1 MIPVKV
7 IKLIEA
13 YCRSYIWSGGNVIT
27 KRALVAW
34 ERLCI
39 PKSAGGLNL
48 NNLSLWNEA
57 AITKTCWDLA
67 HKQDKL
73 WIKWV
78 HTYNIK
84 SQPFMDTP
92 LPKQACWVIRK
103 ILEARPQLTLV
114 PLHPKPAW
122 RLEIDSRLLTWLQGQ
137 PLRVHDWNQHY
148 QWVLKNAQG
157 KSKEAQLFKLVYA
170 ECVHGIWM
178 ERNLRIFEHT
188 SNSIENIA
196 RKVFRQMAARRPGNY
211 KPRIWEDDFVQSQT
225 SVYMGEEYSK
235 QAAKLKENVRM
246 MLNEKDM
253 RLLDQLDLVA
263 TLQRLGI
270 HYHFEVEDYT
280 GLILL
285 LYTPKYQIKD
295 TDILAAFR
303 LTPQPRVP
311 HEEAGIALAVK
322 SSTHTFFFFIVEVF
336 STFMDEEGKFKK
348 ILCMDIKGV
357 LSLYE
362 ASYLS
367 IEDESIMD
375 MAQEFSIHFLKKY
388 LKQKVDDENIL
399 VKQVSHALEMPLHWR
414 MQRLEARWFIDNVY
428 EETGCFNP
436 ILLELAKLDFNMVQ
450 ALYLDELKHL
460 SRWHKNIN
468 LAEMMGFTRDRLV
481 ECFLWSVGF
490 SFEPKF
496 WYCRKW
502 STKLAELITTIDDM
516 YELHGTLDELAIFT
530 DMVDRW
536 DINAM
541 EQLPSSIKMC
551 FLALF
556 NSINELAYDIL
567 KEQNT
572 NILPYL
578 RKSWIELCK
587 TYLVD
592 AKWYYDQHTPSF
604 HEFLDHAWVSISGPL
619 LIKHAYI
626 CTMDPIKKD
635 DLDLLEQN
643 SPLVQWP
650 SLIGRLADDLAT
662 SPDEIERGDAPK
674 SIQCYMMETGN
685 SEENARVYLRDLIGQ
700 TWKKM
705 NKEVLMDRTTS
716 FSKDFVRTAMNFA
729 RISQYMYQY
738 GDGYGR
744 PDGETKR
751 RILSL
756 FFEPIPL

>member
-1 MIPVKV
+1 
-7 IKLIEA
+7 
-13 YCRSYIWSGGNVIT
+13 
-27 KRALVAW
+27 
-34 ERLCI
+34 
-39 PKSAGGLNL
+39 
-48 NNLSLWNEA
+48 
-57 AITKTCWDLA
+57 
-67 HKQDKL
+67 
-73 WIKWV
+73 
-78 HTYNIK
+78 
-84 SQPFMDTP
+84 
-92 LPKQACWVIRK
+92 
-103 ILEARPQLTLV
+103 
-114 PLHPKPAW
+114 
-122 RLEIDSRLLTWLQGQ
+122 
-137 PLRVHDWNQHY
+137 
-148 QWVLKNAQG
+148 
-157 KSKEAQLFKLVYA
+157 
-170 ECVHGIWM
+170 
-178 ERNLRIFEHT
+178 
-188 SNSIENIA
+188 
-196 RKVFRQMAARRPGNY
+196 MAARRPGNY
-211 KPRIWEDDFVQSQT
+211 RPRIWEDDFVQSQT

-235 QAAKLKENVRM
+235 QAAKLKESVRM

-270 HYHFEVEDYT
+270 HYHFEVEIKR
-280 GLILL
+280 ILEITYLNNFNNCQDLNAIALQFRL
-285 LYTPKYQIKD
+285 LRKEGYQVPQ
-295 TDILAAFR
+295 AFR
-303 LTPQPRVP
+303 VTPQPRVP

-336 STFMDEEGKFKK
+336 NTLMDEEGKFKK
-348 ILCMDIKGV
+348 ILCMDIKG
-357 LSLYE
+357 
-362 ASYLS
+362 
-367 IEDESIMD
+367 
-375 MAQEFSIHFLKKY
+375 
-388 LKQKVDDENIL
+388 NIL

-414 MQRLEARWFIDNVY
+414 MQRLETRWFIDNVH
-428 EETGCFNP
+428 EETECFNP

-468 LAEMMGFTRDRLV
+468 LAEMMGFTRDSLV
-481 ECFLWSVGF
+481 KCFLWSVGF

-496 WYCRKW
+496 WYCRKL

-516 YELHGTLDELAIFT
+516 YKHHGTLEELAIFT

-567 KEQNT
+567 KEQNI
-572 NILPYL
+572 NILPYF
-578 RKSWIELCK
+578 RKSWIDFVKLI
-587 TYLVD
+587 
-592 AKWYYDQHTPSF
+592 WWMQIF
-604 HEFLDHAWVSISGPL
+604 GPCL
-619 LIKHAYI
+619 GFNFWSLFNKACLHLYHGSYKIN
-626 CTMDPIKKD
+626 

-643 SPLVQWP
+643 PPLVQWP
-650 SLIGRLADDLAT
+650 SLIGRLADVLAT
-662 SPDEIERGDAPK
+662 SPVIKILLFSMIFFFYDHWSMNLLFLVWLFKDEIERGDAPK

-685 SEENARVYLRDLIGQ
+685 SEENVRGYLRDLIGQ
-700 TWKKM
+700 TWKQM

-729 RISQYMYQY
+729 RISQCMYQY

>member
-1 MIPVKV
+1 MNFARISQCMILTKF
-7 IKLIEA
+7 KSCKKYLIQ
-13 YCRSYIWSGGNVIT
+13 R
-27 KRALVAW
+27 
-34 ERLCI
+34 
-39 PKSAGGLNL
+39 
-48 NNLSLWNEA
+48 
-57 AITKTCWDLA
+57 
-67 HKQDKL
+67 
-73 WIKWV
+73 
-78 HTYNIK
+78 NIK
-84 SQPFMDTP
+84 QS
-92 LPKQACWVIRK
+92 
-103 ILEARPQLTLV
+103 
-114 PLHPKPAW
+114 
-122 RLEIDSRLLTWLQGQ
+122 
-137 PLRVHDWNQHY
+137 
-148 QWVLKNAQG
+148 
-157 KSKEAQLFKLVYA
+157 
-170 ECVHGIWM
+170 IWG
-178 ERNLRIFEHT
+178 
-188 SNSIENIA
+188 
-196 RKVFRQMAARRPGNY
+196 QMAARRPGNY

-225 SVYMGEEYSK
+225 SSYVGEEYTK
-235 QAAKLKENVRM
+235 QAAKLKESFRM

-253 RLLDQLDLVA
+253 RLLDQLELVDN
-263 TLQRLGI
+263 LQRLGI
-270 HYHFEVEDYT
+270 HYHFEVEIKRIIEITYLNNFDNCEE
-280 GLILL
+280 
-285 LYTPKYQIKD
+285 LYAIA
-295 TDILAAFR
+295 LHFR
-303 LTPQPRVP
+303 LLRQEGYQVPQ
-311 HEEAGIALAVK
+311 
-322 SSTHTFFFFIVEVF
+322 EVF
-336 STFMDEEGKFKK
+336 NIFMDGEGKFKR

-375 MAQEFSIHFLKKY
+375 MAQEFSIHYLKKY
-388 LKQKVDDENIL
+388 LNQNMDDENIL
-399 VKQVSHALEMPLHWR
+399 VKQVSRALEMPLHWR
-414 MQRLEARWFIDNVY
+414 MQRLEAIWFIDNV
-428 EETGCFNP
+428 
-436 ILLELAKLDFNMVQ
+436 
-450 ALYLDELKHL
+450 
-460 SRWHKNIN
+460 WHKNLN
-468 LAEMMGFTRDRLV
+468 LAEVMGFTRDRLV

-490 SFEPKF
+490 AFEPKF
-496 WYCRKW
+496 WCCRKW

-516 YELHGTLDELAIFT
+516 YEIHGTLEELALFT

-567 KEQNT
+567 KEQNI

-592 AKWYYDQHTPSF
+592 TKWYYDQHTPNF

-635 DLDLLEQN
+635 DLELLEKN
-643 SPLVQWP
+643 PPLVQWP
-650 SLIGRLADDLAT
+650 SLIGRLADDLST

-685 SEENARVYLRDLIGQ
+685 SEENARNYVKELIGQ

-705 NKEVLMDRTTS
+705 NKEVLMNRTTT
-716 FSKDFVRTAMNFA
+716 FSKDFARIAMNFA
-729 RISQYMYQY
+729 RISQCMYQY

>member
-1 MIPVKV
+1 
-7 IKLIEA
+7 
-13 YCRSYIWSGGNVIT
+13 
-27 KRALVAW
+27 
-34 ERLCI
+34 
-39 PKSAGGLNL
+39 
-48 NNLSLWNEA
+48 
-57 AITKTCWDLA
+57 
-67 HKQDKL
+67 
-73 WIKWV
+73 
-78 HTYNIK
+78 
-84 SQPFMDTP
+84 
-92 LPKQACWVIRK
+92 
-103 ILEARPQLTLV
+103 
-114 PLHPKPAW
+114 
-122 RLEIDSRLLTWLQGQ
+122 
-137 PLRVHDWNQHY
+137 
-148 QWVLKNAQG
+148 
-157 KSKEAQLFKLVYA
+157 
-170 ECVHGIWM
+170 
-178 ERNLRIFEHT
+178 
-188 SNSIENIA
+188 
-196 RKVFRQMAARRPGNY
+196 MAARRPGNY
-211 KPRIWEDDFVQSQT
+211 KPRIWDDDFVQSQT
-225 SVYMGEEYSK
+225 SSYVGEEYTK
-235 QAAKLKENVRM
+235 QAAKLKESVRM

-253 RLLDQLDLVA
+253 RLLDQLELIDN
-263 TLQRLGI
+263 LQRLGI
-270 HYHFEVEDYT
+270 HYHFEVEIKRIIEITYLNNFDNCEE
-280 GLILL
+280 
-285 LYTPKYQIKD
+285 LYAIS
-295 TDILAAFR
+295 LHFR
-303 LTPQPRVP
+303 LLRQEGYQVPQ
-311 HEEAGIALAVK
+311 
-322 SSTHTFFFFIVEVF
+322 EVF
-336 STFMDEEGKFKK
+336 NIFMDGEGKFKR

-375 MAQEFSIHFLKKY
+375 MAQEFSIHHLKKY
-388 LKQKVDDENIL
+388 LNQNMDDENIL
-399 VKQVSHALEMPLHWR
+399 VKQVSRALEMPLHWR
-414 MQRLEARWFIDNVY
+414 MQRLEAIWFIDNVY
-428 EETGCFNP
+428 EETECFDP

-460 SRWHKNIN
+460 SRWHKNLN
-468 LAEMMGFTRDRLV
+468 LAEVMGFTRDRLV

-490 SFEPKF
+490 AFEPKY
-496 WYCRKW
+496 WCCRKW

-516 YELHGTLDELAIFT
+516 YEIHGTLEELALFT

-556 NSINELAYDIL
+556 NLINELAYDIL
-567 KEQNT
+567 KEQNI

-592 AKWYYDQHTPSF
+592 TKWYYDQHTPNF

-635 DLDLLEQN
+635 DLELLEKN
-643 SPLVQWP
+643 PPLVQWP

-685 SEENARVYLRDLIGQ
+685 SEENARNYVKELIGQ

-705 NKEVLMDRTTS
+705 NKEVLMNRTTT
-716 FSKDFVRTAMNFA
+716 FSKDFARIAMNFA
-729 RISQYMYQY
+729 RISQCMYQY